1 MPRSSHMH
9 KCMIFQILPAVLA
22 NLGLVGAT
30 MGLASSGAMLDVIED
45 ELLPADVV
53 AAPETVKILPR
64 CCDPF
69 NCARTLPEGS
79 VIL

>member
-1 MPRSSHMH
+1 
-9 KCMIFQILPAVLA
+9 
-22 NLGLVGAT
+22 
-30 MGLASSGAMLDVIED
+30 MLDVIED

-53 AAPETVKILPR
+53 AAPDTVKILPR